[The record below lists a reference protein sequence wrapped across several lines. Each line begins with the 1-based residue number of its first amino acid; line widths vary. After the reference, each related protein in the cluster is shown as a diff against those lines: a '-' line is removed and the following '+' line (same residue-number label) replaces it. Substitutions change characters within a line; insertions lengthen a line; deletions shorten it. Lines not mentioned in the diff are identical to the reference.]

1 MLLPAAALA
10 GAAAQGNLNSR
21 MNDMTDELSDS
32 ESKELLDYMSDEEN
46 ANKNGSDEENME
58 DSNLANAVN
67 MQKQHWLN
75 PPTKEI
81 S

>member
-1 MLLPAAALA
+1 MLLPVAALA
-10 GAAAQGNLNSR
+10 GAAAAQGNLNSR

-67 MQKQHWLN
+67 MQKHS
-75 PPTKEI
+75 I
-81 S
+81 G

>member
-10 GAAAQGNLNSR
+10 GAAAAQGNLHSR
-21 MNDMTDELSDS
+21 MNDVTDELSDS

-58 DSNLANAVN
+58 ESNLANAVN
-67 MQKQHWLN
+67 MQKHS
-75 PPTKEI
+75 I
-81 S
+81 G

>member
-10 GAAAQGNLNSR
+10 GAAAAQGNHLHSR
-21 MNDMTDELSDS
+21 MNDVTDELSDS

-58 DSNLANAVN
+58 ESNLANAVN
-67 MQKQHWLN
+67 MQKHS
-75 PPTKEI
+75 I
-81 S
+81 G